1 MKDETFGFLKGT
13 DDADSFNG
21 SGIEAV
27 HGGGGD
33 DTIRDVHSVYFTGNY
48 SDYQVQGDG
57 VFDQDFSI
65 SHIDGTPVDG
75 TDRLVN
81 VMSLWFPSISGGY
94 EEHVIDDFA
103 NPIGNQSDWLELAR
117 VYGGRLVYVNRSNT
131 GETKVDSGSV
141 NYSGDR
147 DLFYAE
153 LVPSSPLDLRSGTGS
168 VGKHISM
175 TVKAGSAAFLVPGD

>member
-1 MKDETFGFLKGT
+1 MNITGSAARFVKDETFGFFRGT
-13 DDADSFNG
+13 DGDDNFLG
-21 SGIEAV
+21 SGVEVV

-33 DTIRDVHSVYFTGNY
+33 DAIYDVHSVYFTGNY

-57 VFDQDFSI
+57 VFDFSI
-65 SHIDGTPVDG
+65 HIDGTPVDG

-94 EEHVIDDFA
+94 EEHVIDDFV
-103 NPIGNQSDWLELAR
+103 NPIGNTTDWLELAR
-117 VYGGRLVYVNRSNT
+117 VYGGRLDYVNRSNT

-141 NYSGDR
+141 NYSGYR

-153 LVPSSPLDLRSGTGS
+153 LVPSSPLILRSEP
-168 VGKHISM
+168 VVAGKRISM
-175 TVKAGSAAFLVPGD
+175 TVIQAQG